1 MQVIEAKIPRASTIR
16 SLCVRKDDPIPQQLV
31 ISVQIRTICED
42 AQTTLYDG
50 LNRQASAHR
59 LFSVSPNSIVELK
72 SPFGEASTSSKEVRI
87 ESTTEFI
94 F

>member
-16 SLCVRKDDPIPQQLV
+16 SLRVRKDDLILQQLT
-31 ISVQIRTICED
+31 ISVQIRTTCED

-50 LNRQASAHR
+50 LNRHALAHMLLSA
-59 LFSVSPNSIVELK
+59 SPNSIVELK
-72 SPFGEASTSSKEVRI
+72 NPFGEASTSSKEVRI